1 MITLISPSKTLN
13 FDYNNSCNLNTKC
26 RLINHTSELYK
37 ILVNFSINDL
47 KELMNVSD
55 KIAEINYNRFKS
67 WEEPSKSDFS
77 KQAIYAFKGDVY
89 SGLDAES
96 ILEDKFNFLQKNLR
110 IISGFYGLIRPFD
123 KILPYRLEM
132 GTKLLNSRGKN
143 LYEFWGKILVTSLL
157 QELEEVGGKAIVN
170 LASAEYYKV
179 LQPKAIKKSIVTPV
193 FKDSKNGVY
202 KLIFTYAKKARGLM
216 TRFIMDNKIEDQ
228 EHLKAFNID
237 GYYFD
242 STTSNSNE
250 FVFLRDH

>member
-89 SGLDAES
+89 SGLDADS
-96 ILEDKFNFLQKNLR
+96 ILEDKFNFLQENLR

-143 LYEFWGKILVTSLL
+143 LYEFWGDNITNLL
-157 QELEEVGGKAIVN
+157 NNDIEDENSYVIN
-170 LASAEYYKV
+170 LASNEYFKS
-179 LQPKAIKKSIVTPV
+179 IKKKKLKNEIITPI
-193 FKDSKNGVY
+193 FKEFKNGTY
-202 KLIFTYAKKARGLM
+202 KTIAIYAKKARGLM
-216 TRFIMDNKIEDQ
+216 SRFIIDNKIQKPEN
-228 EHLKAFNID
+228 LKAFNLER
-237 GYYFD
+237 YSFD
-242 STTSNSNE
+242 NKLSDDFNY
-250 FVFLRDH
+250 VFTR